1 MFDIGKSRYP
11 VCFPE
16 KEKPRNTQNTRRP
29 LSFVYFVCFVV
40 QFCVPLRF
48 RTGKVHKQDN
58 RIHRIGFS
66 DVPYPE
72 NPAIPPA
79 SPEKEKPRNT
89 QNTRRLHSFVYF
101 VCFVVQCGAF
111 SGLNRSKAPQQK
123 KPGTRRSKRSVL
135 DLLHIL
141 QVGLSLVGTEVQSH
155 FGLILAFFVHSNG
168 VGAGS
173 VSPIAEILVLKR
185 LAVGSGQL
193 QVRHDFFFAVAGS
206 P

>member
-58 RIHRIGFS
+58 RIYRIRFQMFDIGKS
-66 DVPYPE
+66 RYPVCF
-72 NPAIPPA
+72 
-79 SPEKEKPRNT
+79 PEKEKPRNT